1 MILVL
6 NISKDLLTV
15 GFYQTNTE
23 KQVGSVWIQK
33 EMTAEDIA
41 IKLAELS
48 RFFGIESAVDGA
60 VIASV
65 SPPLTQGVAQA
76 VKLLYDVNALIV
88 GPGVKSGL
96 NIKINDPSQL
106 GADLVGMAAGVVDQY
121 SLPCLLVNLS
131 DTMTISYIDENKVYV
146 GTVIYAGM
154 SNILKALVENADLL
168 NFVTLSAPQKVLG
181 TDTTESIQSGVIYG
195 AACVVD
201 GFIDRI
207 GEKYPY
213 HSVVLTGKYG
223 SLVQPY
229 CKTPMTLD
237 QTLLTDGLYRICLRQ
252 KKRI

>member
-1 MILVL
+1 MYKIL
-6 NISKDLLTV
+6 IIEDDLTMA
-15 GFYQTNTE
+15 QA
-23 KQVGSVWIQK
+23 IQK

-131 DTMTISYIDENKVYV
+131 DTMTISYIDENGKLQLGNQISPFLYMNRD
-146 GTVIYAGM
+146 Y
-154 SNILKALVENADLL
+154 SYDKLK
-168 NFVTLSAPQKVLG
+168 
-181 TDTTESIQSGVIYG
+181 
-195 AACVVD
+195 
-201 GFIDRI
+201 
-207 GEKYPY
+207 
-213 HSVVLTGKYG
+213 
-223 SLVQPY
+223 
-229 CKTPMTLD
+229 
-237 QTLLTDGLYRICLRQ
+237 
-252 KKRI
+252 

>member
-33 EMTAEDIA
+33 EMTAEEIA

-121 SLPCLLVNLS
+121 PLPCLLVNLS

-195 AACVVD
+195 TACVVD

-207 GEKYPY
+207 GEKYPH

-252 KKRI
+252 KKRT